1 MARIAA
7 SQALGLAGQERAPE
21 RPHLDLSGPKLIRAF
36 ERLIDGTEE
45 HGGIERHVDAL
56 KLKAQVFQQALGE
69 GNPCT
74 LEQFKALCALMSSVR
89 RRIGPHLEVPLFSVM
104 RANIAAL
111 VDGIADTRHTDAR
124 IGQFCAAYPDD
135 RKHRWVRDLAAEIL
149 HYVDPERY
157 PLMCRWVW
165 DARTNTGALREIWH
179 AEDIDRV
186 VIDVPDRYGTFVM
199 LREEL
204 AGFLTK
210 NGVFRDVLQY
220 VDLLTAQIY
229 GDYVSEQG
237 SDYLRASFN
246 TPSDPMQYTRRV
258 LGLDG
263 VDAKGR
269 TRLKAADGKAVVIDE
284 LKLPNKIESTDA
296 HP

>member
-1 MARIAA
+1 MARTAA
-7 SQALGLAGQERAPE
+7 SQLPAGPELE
-21 RPHLDLSGPKLIRAF
+21 RPRLELSGRKLTNAF
-36 ERLIDGTEE
+36 ERLVDGTED

-56 KLKAQVFQQALGE
+56 KLKSEVFQHALGE
-69 GNPCT
+69 GRETT
-74 LEQFKALCALMSSVR
+74 LEEFKVLCALMPSVR
-89 RRIGPHLEVPLFSVM
+89 RRIGAHLANPQFQAM
-104 RANIAAL
+104 RASIAGLL
-111 VDGIADTRHTDAR
+111 VGIADTRQTDAR
-124 IGQFCAAYPDD
+124 VTAFCASFPDD
-135 RKHRWVRDLAAEIL
+135 RAHRWVRDLAAEIL

-157 PLMCRWVW
+157 PLMSRWVW

-179 AEDIDRV
+179 AEDIDRI
-186 VIDVPDRYGTFVM
+186 VIDIPDRYGTFVM

-204 AGFLTK
+204 SQFLTQ
-210 NGVFRDVLQY
+210 NGVFRDVMQY

-246 TPSDPMQYTRRV
+246 TPSDPLQYTRRL

-269 TRLKAADGKAVVIDE
+269 TRLKAADGKAVVIED
-284 LKLPNKIESTDA
+284 LKLANQIEPPNA